1 MTLIPRTKLQ
11 MITPMTIPACN
22 KGLQP
27 STDKYSGSTA
37 ESSLGNARQILFN
50 QGVLHLPN
58 LTAPADIR
66 LIKSELDQ
74 LFGNFQQ
81 LPKQLAPKVAS
92 SSKGDIR
99 EIANLVS
106 HSQIFRQS
114 AVYQKCHQL
123 ASEIFG
129 RQCRYGFDHAIYKS
143 PGSTA
148 VHWHQDQYYSNLDR
162 DKQCISFWIPLQS
175 VTPANGGMQYA
186 VLPTADAQLLRHTRV
201 TPDSFMFHVA
211 EEQVA
216 GLKTISPAMNVGDVC
231 LHTPLTLHRS
241 HPNNGPDTRCAWIL
255 QFNKY
260 GPLRFGRWVN
270 IRRQAARL
278 FPSGKL
284 SGHPH

>member
-81 LPKQLAPKVAS
+81 LPKQLTSKVAS

-143 PGSTA
+143 SGSPA
-148 VHWHQDQYYSNLDR
+148 VHWHQD
-162 DKQCISFWIPLQS
+162 
-175 VTPANGGMQYA
+175 
-186 VLPTADAQLLRHTRV
+186 
-201 TPDSFMFHVA
+201 
-211 EEQVA
+211 
-216 GLKTISPAMNVGDVC
+216 
-231 LHTPLTLHRS
+231 
-241 HPNNGPDTRCAWIL
+241 
-255 QFNKY
+255 
-260 GPLRFGRWVN
+260 
-270 IRRQAARL
+270 
-278 FPSGKL
+278 L
-284 SGHPH
+284 SLIHI